1 MPDSG
6 SLPYHFDIGA
16 GESTLTWQA
25 AVGLGYA
32 FRWGD
37 VVAAWRYLDYDLKSR
52 SVIESVNFGGP
63 AIAVGFRW

>member
-1 MPDSG
+1 MFGDAG
-6 SLPYHFDIGA
+6 QWFVPYHFDIGV

-37 VVAAWRYLDYDLKSR
+37 VVAA
-52 SVIESVNFGGP
+52 
-63 AIAVGFRW
+63 